1 MDCKGVSDNGEG
13 GIFFFFSFFGIKET
27 ICMKNGFVTVYFFG
41 GNLKRQD
48 ILSYFLKKFNFYI
61 SRG

>member
-13 GIFFFFSFFGIKET
+13 SIFLFFSFFGIKET

-48 ILSYFLKKFNFYI
+48 ILSDF
-61 SRG
+61 